1 MVLFSKWHRFLLSC
15 ILLSSTPP
23 PSSFQSLILL
33 NPPPSPPPP
42 LLCPPYSIPPHSSSH
57 SLNLLHLPP
66 NFLPHSC
73 TSFPQSP
80 STHPHHS
87 ILISSS
93 AHPYS
98 CSPFPHPSTLVKPT
112 PLFPLSPFFYPPTP
126 HSHTFL
132 LHSTILLSSLLPIF
146 SQDLNIL
153 GNVFF
158 TCTQKIKN
166 HICNSERGL

>member
-1 MVLFSKWHRFLLSC
+1 MAQVSPILYPPFLHSPTL
-15 ILLSSTPP
+15 IIPIP
-23 PSSFQSLILL
+23 YPSQL
-33 NPPPSPPPP
+33 NPPPSPHPP
-42 LLCPPYSIPPHSSSH
+42 LPHFCVLLTPFPHTHHPTPLTSFTYPYT
-57 SLNLLHLPP
+57 L
-66 NFLPHSC
+66 LPHSC

-98 CSPFPHPSTLVKPT
+98 CFPFPHPSTLVKPT
-112 PLFPLSPFFYPPTP
+112 PLFPLSPLFYPPTP